1 MFKKIIL
8 TCALLCAGL
17 SFAQFPAM
25 DFEIGNTYVLGGDQY
40 PYVLTRANIAIGP
53 EILGSTVFVLPEL
66 GVFFKEETSYWIRTQ
81 LLLDGPTN
89 TLFVDAQTSPM
100 LGTQARVGIRF
111 GF

>member
-1 MFKKIIL
+1 MLRKIIL

-17 SFAQFPAM
+17 SFAQIPAV
-25 DFEIGNTYVLGGDQY
+25 DVELGQTFVLGGGQY
-40 PYVLTRANIAIGP
+40 PYGLFRVNIPVGP
-53 EILGSTVFVLPEL
+53 EILSSTVFVLPEV
-66 GVFFKEETSYWIRTQ
+66 GVFFKKETSYWLRAQ

-89 TLFVDAQTSPM
+89 TLFVDAQTSPL